1 VNCKLCSRI
10 AKENNYCS
18 LHLKAYRNIVE
29 KFEVWNKASEI
40 SWLHYL
46 VEIQKNS
53 LTGEWAKE
61 VANQLIEDESRHVK
75 ESKETSTQ

>member
-1 VNCKLCSRI
+1 MSCRICSRI
-10 AKENNYCS
+10 AKEKGYCS
-18 LHLKAYRNIVE
+18 LHLKAYQNICE

-40 SWLHYL
+40 SWQDYL

-61 VANQLIEDESRHVK
+61 VAKQLIEDESRNVK
-75 ESKETSTQ
+75 ER